1 MMSQRTEAL
10 YRAHRPAPRPDGFAP
25 SLADLIHT
33 VEVAA
38 QVGVSKDELAH
49 QLRIDGEL
57 FEAIV
62 DDVGVGLA

>member
-10 YRAHRPAPRPDGFAP
+10 YRAHRPAPRPGGSSP
-25 SLADLIHT
+25 SLADLSHA

-38 QVGVSKDELAH
+38 QVGVSKDELAR

-62 DDVGVGLA
+62 HDVGLRMA